1 MSKYRIKVGDW
12 KSKRIYTNAID
23 VVKSRRN
30 LAACLQNV
38 EIVKE
43 G

>member
-1 MSKYRIKVGDW
+1 MSQYRIKVGDW
-12 KSKRIYTNAID
+12 KSKRIYTTAIE

-30 LAACLQNV
+30 LARCLHNV

-43 G
+43 E

>member
-1 MSKYRIKVGDW
+1 MSEYRIKVGDW
-12 KSKRIYTNAID
+12 KSKRIFTSAIEA
-23 VVKSRRN
+23 VKSRRN
-30 LAACLQNV
+30 LSTCLQNV

>member
-1 MSKYRIKVGDW
+1 MSEYRIKVGDW
-12 KSKRIYTNAID
+12 KSKRKLTAED
-23 VVKSRRN
+23 AVKSRRN
-30 LAACLQNV
+30 LSECLLNV